1 MKNEHKYTFKEIKLD
16 DILATD
22 NIRKIYDVAEL
33 KASIKEHGIINPV
46 TVMKNDDNSY
56 TLLAGFRRYSA
67 ANQLGLDKIPCHVY
81 DNQEKCVSEIPLT
94 ENISR
99 LDMTAA
105 EECLAV
111 AHLIS
116 KKNTPKTIARKFGK
130 SLRWVLI
137 RKKIADAGDVAI
149 KKLEDNK
156 LSLAA
161 AAKLADLSDEDF
173 KAVIEEHSYIDESN
187 IDNILEKF
195 HLDLDEAPFDTT
207 KCRKCEECS
216 ACQTDLFENEPKA
229 YCLNPKCYQKK
240 CKEAAKA
247 KVKDL
252 TAEGKNARIGVF
264 KSWGLDYDDEAY
276 NYVVRSYMEGKEK
289 EAEEKGI
296 QKRVLVNENDGS
308 TFEYFDLRD
317 FPDFHEETEEEQKAR
332 LEKENRERDMNGI
345 ACNMHKDRM
354 QDEICDLC
362 SKNTAALATLLFLN
376 DDYTDLSELD
386 DSVKQEIGFV
396 EDENSDYP
404 DTFDFLI
411 EKKFTP
417 DKILKLL
424 KENAEILFGNIYYN
438 TETMKNVYRII
449 CSKDGDK
456 LKPSKKDIEKEYNR
470 VQEEKKQKETT

>member
-1 MKNEHKYTFKEIKLD
+1 MPAETP
-16 DILATD
+16 
-22 NIRKIYDVAEL
+22 VA
-33 KASIKEHGIINPV
+33 A
-46 TVMKNDDNSY
+46 
-56 TLLAGFRRYSA
+56 FRDYY
-67 ANQLGLDKIPCHVY
+67 V
-81 DNQEKCVSEIPLT
+81 
-94 ENISR
+94 
-99 LDMTAA
+99 
-105 EECLAV
+105 
-111 AHLIS
+111 
-116 KKNTPKTIARKFGK
+116 
-130 SLRWVLI
+130 
-137 RKKIADAGDVAI
+137 
-149 KKLEDNK
+149 
-156 LSLAA
+156 
-161 AAKLADLSDEDF
+161 
-173 KAVIEEHSYIDESN
+173 
-187 IDNILEKF
+187 
-195 HLDLDEAPFDTT
+195 
-207 KCRKCEECS
+207 
-216 ACQTDLFENEPKA
+216 
-229 YCLNPKCYQKK
+229 
-240 CKEAAKA
+240 
-247 KVKDL
+247 VKDL